1 MSSNKKRE
9 CFRDREAVKVNSA
22 GDKNFYEQG
31 GG

>member
-1 MSSNKKRE
+1 MSSYRKK
-9 CFRDREAVKVNSA
+9 RDREAIKVNPA